1 MGFASSVLAH
11 IVITIYQ
18 SPSMVKPVIENPDY
32 TIIIRAI
39 LLGRFSNRMLVIKNE
54 KSDGRRLSR
63 ERDNMRLLG

>member
-1 MGFASSVLAH
+1 
-11 IVITIYQ
+11 
-18 SPSMVKPVIENPDY
+18 MVKPVIENPDY